1 MFNVFKC
8 ARCLAL
14 FQREDGIKL
23 CGPCL
28 QSIVPPA
35 TESAEAWNGF
45 LAMSGE
51 SVSRGKFIGT
61 KGIVYAPISPLNV
74 QGDSLESI
82 PDSFDLEAA
91 VENQQLLD
99 FFLAGSARE
108 VGRAFG
114 LHPEAVQRLRSEYF
128 GIDREEIETARKLL
142 GYSKSDWQHRKL
154 GISLVKAR
162 ADSERKRM
170 AA

>member
-1 MFNVFKC
+1 MTG
-8 ARCLAL
+8 
-14 FQREDGIKL
+14 Q
-23 CGPCL
+23 P
-28 QSIVPPA
+28 
-35 TESAEAWNGF
+35 
-45 LAMSGE
+45 
-51 SVSRGKFIGT
+51 VSRGQFIGT
-61 KGIVYAPISPLNV
+61 QAIVYAPISPLSG
-74 QGDSLESI
+74 QGDPLESI

-99 FFLAGSARE
+99 FFLSGSTRE
-108 VGRAFG
+108 VARAFG

-142 GYSKSDWQHRKL
+142 GYSESDWQHRKL

-162 ADSERKRM
+162 ADAERKRM